1 MENTTERRRMNDP
14 PDPFDVRVP
23 HPAVN
28 KILQDIYGP
37 RQGGLKICIDAASS
51 RLGVGKTSAAVWFAT
66 ELSYLFDYALTFDDF
81 TLDGEQYKKR
91 WREHDG
97 DSPSVIVLDEI
108 SGAGIAPSRKA
119 MTNSNQELARTWE
132 LMRTKKIVTIT
143 TCADLNFIDSALRKL
158 LDIRIHMLDK
168 PLFHAKC
175 YEMKTSFSKSEIRNK
190 TLGGRI
196 RTPNMTGHPFLE
208 YLDAQKLELLS
219 RQSLMQKAVTVKK
232 ARNVEFDAVTAWKF
246 KRVEEMV
253 NEEDKNQKEAAAAV
267 GMSPQW
273 VSKHVSRGE
282 INIR

>member
-1 MENTTERRRMNDP
+1 MNGP
-14 PDPFDVRVP
+14 PNPFDLQNP
-23 HPAVN
+23 HPCIN

-37 RQGGLKICIDAASS
+37 RQGGIKICIDAAQS

-66 ELSYLFDYALTFDDF
+66 ELSYLFDYELEFSDF

-91 WREHDG
+91 WREHGG

-119 MTNSNQELARTWE
+119 MSNSNQELARTWE

-143 TCADLNFIDSALRKL
+143 TCADINFIDSALRKL

-175 YEMKTSFSKSEIRNK
+175 YEMKTSFSKSEIRSK

-196 RTPNMTGHPFLE
+196 RTPDMTGHPFLE
-208 YLDAQKLELLS
+208 YLDAQKLELLG
-219 RQSLMQKAVTVKK
+219 RQSLMTKATGTKQKKIDPRQNDYATVE
-232 ARNVEFDAVTAWKF
+232 RL
-246 KRVEEMV
+246 M
-253 NEEDKNQKEAAAAV
+253 NEEGWLQKEAAVAV
-267 GMSPQW
+267 GVTSQAITLW
-273 VSKHVSRGE
+273 KKQGLVSVG
-282 INIR
+282 

>member
-1 MENTTERRRMNDP
+1 MNGP
-14 PDPFDVRVP
+14 PDPFNLQNP
-23 HPAVN
+23 HPAIN

-37 RQGGLKICIDAASS
+37 RQGGIKICIDAAQS
-51 RLGVGKTSAAVWFAT
+51 RLGVGKTSAAVWMAC
-66 ELSYLFDYALTFDDF
+66 ELSRLFDYELEFDDF

-97 DSPSVIVLDEI
+97 SSPSVIVLDEI

-119 MTNSNQELARTWE
+119 MTNTNQELARTWE

-143 TCADLNFIDSALRKL
+143 TCADINFIDSALRKL

-175 YEMKTSFSKSEIRNK
+175 YEMKTSFTKSEIRSK

-196 RTPNMTGHPFLE
+196 RTPDMTGHPFLE

-219 RQSLMQKAVTVKK
+219 RQSLMHKAGVGKDTKNTDP
-232 ARNVEFDAVTAWKF
+232 R
-246 KRVEEMV
+246 
-253 NEEDKNQKEAAAAV
+253 EEDYREIERLHNQFGWDQKTCAIARGIHPSSITNWKKE
-267 GMSPQW
+267 G
-273 VSKHVSRGE
+273 K
-282 INIR
+282 IFLD